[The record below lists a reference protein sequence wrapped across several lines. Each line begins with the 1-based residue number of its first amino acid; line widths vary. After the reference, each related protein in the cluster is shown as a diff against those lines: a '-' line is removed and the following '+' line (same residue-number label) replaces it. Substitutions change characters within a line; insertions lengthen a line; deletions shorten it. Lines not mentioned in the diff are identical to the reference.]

1 MAKIFFATDP
11 YFLGSDFALL
21 PDRGDGRSGRDR
33 YVYDPVDP
41 TPSPLMFDDDEME
54 SRYGELLSERKDIVG
69 YRSAPVHT
77 ENPIRLLDACTYKIS
92 P

>member
-1 MAKIFFATDP
+1 
-11 YFLGSDFALL
+11 
-21 PDRGDGRSGRDR
+21 
-33 YVYDPVDP
+33 
-41 TPSPLMFDDDEME
+41 MFDDDEME